1 MDRPFR
7 NKVLVTATVGVLAA
21 LAWVTVP
28 GASAGAAAKAVSR
41 HVLLI
46 SIDGF
51 HASDLAT
58 CEAQGLCPNL
68 ASLSPLWHHL
78 YKCPYLGTV

>member
-1 MDRPFR
+1 MKY
-7 NKVLVTATVGVLAA
+7 KVIVTATVSALAA
-21 LAWVTVP
+21 LVWLTVP
-28 GASAGAAAKAVSR
+28 VGYAGAAAKAVSG

-58 CEAQGLCPNL
+58 CRAQNLCPTL
-68 ASLSPLWHHL
+68 ASL
-78 YKCPYLGTV
+78 VDRI

>member
-1 MDRPFR
+1 VNRPVR
-7 NKVLVTATVGVLAA
+7 KKPIVTATVSVLGA
-21 LAWVTVP
+21 LAV
-28 GASAGAAAKAVSR
+28 GYAGAAGKAVSG

-58 CEAQGLCPNL
+58 CETQGLCPTL
-68 ASLSPLWHHL
+68 ASLAGYGTTYTS
-78 YKCPYLGTV
+78 PYLGTV

>member
-1 MDRPFR
+1 MKY
-7 NKVLVTATVGVLAA
+7 KVIVTATVSALAA
-21 LAWVTVP
+21 LVWLTVP
-28 GASAGAAAKAVSR
+28 VGYAGAAAKAVSG

-58 CEAQGLCPNL
+58 CETQGLCPTL
-68 ASLSPLWHHL
+68 ASLAGYGTTYTS
-78 YKCPYLGTV
+78 PYLGTV